1 MSTGL
6 FAFFASVPLLLIG
19 LRRPARH
26 AMAARVQHCAAGYG
40 QRCITC

>member
-1 MSTGL
+1 MSMGL
-6 FAFFASVPLLLIG
+6 FAFVPILLAG

-26 AMAARVQHCAAGYG
+26 AMAARVQRCAARYG